1 MIFTCH
7 KCSLLPVL
15 FVSKIIDLNN
25 EIQRETEMETT
36 LTPTDVVVIGGGMAG
51 LSTACYLARA
61 GVPVT
66 LFEKAPNLG
75 GRAATQNHD
84 GYLFNLGI
92 HAIHTAVTTS
102 DDIQTLGI

>member
-1 MIFTCH
+1 
-7 KCSLLPVL
+7 
-15 FVSKIIDLNN
+15 
-25 EIQRETEMETT
+25 METT

-66 LFEKAPNLG
+66 LFEKAANLG

-84 GYLFNLGI
+84 GHLGGFTGLRDYLQLRQSERDLSAAPGPDLPL
-92 HAIHTAVTTS
+92 S
-102 DDIQTLGI
+102 S

>member
-1 MIFTCH
+1 
-7 KCSLLPVL
+7 
-15 FVSKIIDLNN
+15 VSKIIDLNN

-66 LFEKAPNLG
+66 LFEKAANLG

-84 GYLFNLGI
+84 GYLFNRGI
-92 HAIHTAVTTS
+92 HAIYT
-102 DDIQTLGI
+102 

>member
-25 EIQRETEMETT
+25 EIQREIEMETT

-51 LSTACYLARA
+51 LSNGCYLGLG

-66 LFEKAPNLG
+66 FFDKAENLG
-75 GRAATQNHD
+75 GRAATNDHD
-84 GYLFNLGI
+84 GDLFNRGI
-92 HAIHTAVTTS
+92 DPIDTGRVIS
-102 DDIQTLGI
+102 GV